1 MRKTLIL
8 ILLACL
14 LPSCRRVAAGVSGR
28 TDAVVAAIA
37 QGEAHSVEGRYDA
50 AVIAFTQAL
59 EEARRLGDWRLLAK
73 CYYELGETCNRAFFY
88 EEGLTAADSAWKMSL
103 RGGVPSLAD
112 SARYQR
118 VLSMIGLEE
127 YSDADRILDSLLA
140 TGQLPALLA
149 SRATAAKAFL
159 AVEFDHNPEKALPL
173 FEQALSLDDAFDN
186 HEYAAAY
193 AYCLAARGR
202 SEKAEAIFANL
213 EQSGYADSYA
223 YQAWRSRT
231 LALQG
236 DWAAAFQEMDR
247 AASRQ
252 RSATSRIIRQ
262 ASFKAQRDYLTLEN
276 RQAREKERS
285 RTTIAILAISL
296 LVLLLVAAILYFRAR
311 DKKSQEERTELF
323 AWASSLEEQRN
334 DLSAAQA
341 KIRSDYARIYQSYF
355 QQIGRIR
362 EIVDSSPEKEK
373 GVYYQ
378 LSQLIKDIRLDKK
391 GQHAFETRVNR
402 DLDDIMKHFREDF
415 PKYHEDTYRFIS
427 YVFAGFDATTIRLL
441 TGMASEAAVHTKKS
455 GIKKAILAS
464 DSLHKD
470 QYLLFL

>member
-1 MRKTLIL
+1 MRKA
-8 ILLACL
+8 LLLFLMACL
-14 LPSCRRVAAGVSGR
+14 LPSCRSGKAGI
-28 TDAVVAAIA
+28 DAIDAAIA
-37 QGEAHSVEGRYDA
+37 QGEVHSVEGRYDA
-50 AVIAFTQAL
+50 AVIALTQAL
-59 EEARRLGDWRLLAK
+59 EEAGRLGDRKLLAR
-73 CYYELGETCNRAFFY
+73 CYYKLGETCNRAFFY
-88 EEGLTAADSAWKMSL
+88 EEGLSAADSAWQMSFQT
-103 RGGVPSLAD
+103 GIPSLAD
-112 SARYQR
+112 SARYQQA
-118 VLSMIGLEE
+118 LSLIGLEE
-127 YSDADRILDSLLA
+127 YSDAGRILDSLL
-140 TGQLPALLA
+140 TDSPPSLLA

-159 AVEFDHNPEKALPL
+159 AIEFEKNPKKALAL
-173 FEQALSLDDAFDN
+173 FEHALSLDEAFDN
-186 HEYAAAY
+186 HEYASAY
-193 AYCLAARGR
+193 AYCLAAGGQ
-202 SEKAEAIFANL
+202 SEKAEALFAQL
-213 EQSGYADSYA
+213 EESGYAESAA
-223 YQAWRSRT
+223 YQTWRSRT

-236 DWAAAFQEMDR
+236 DWSAAFQEMDR

-262 ASFKAQRDYLTLEN
+262 ASFKAQRDYLALEN
-276 RQAREKERS
+276 RQAREREQS
-285 RTTIAILAISL
+285 RTIIAILAFSL
-296 LVLLLVAAILYFRAR
+296 LVLSAGAGILYFRAR
-311 DKKSQEERTELF
+311 DKKSQEERTELL

-415 PKYHEDTYRFIS
+415 PKYYEDTYRFIS

-464 DSLHKD
+464 DSQHKD